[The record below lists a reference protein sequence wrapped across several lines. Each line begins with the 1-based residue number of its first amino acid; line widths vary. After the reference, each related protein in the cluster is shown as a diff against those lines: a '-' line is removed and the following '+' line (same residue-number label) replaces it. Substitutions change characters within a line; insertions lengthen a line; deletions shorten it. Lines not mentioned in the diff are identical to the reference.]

1 MKHSLSSSSYSFEVI
16 IQTMRKALLL
26 YNPHAGKGRFS
37 SSLPH
42 VVDIITKAG
51 FLVTTYPTQNKGD
64 AKEKIQKWG
73 NQFDRIIVAG
83 GDGMFHEALNGFMLL
98 EERPDLGF
106 IPSGTAND
114 FATSHGIPMQIVKAA
129 EIAAGENRGST
140 DIGMFN
146 DQYFSYVAAFGA
158 ITDIPYTTNQNAKNA
173 FGFLA
178 YVANALKYVDPK
190 VLMDS
195 CRHMEIET
203 DNGTLVGDFL
213 VCCISNSKTIG
224 SLKQLVP
231 KDVVLDDGLME
242 GLFVRKPDNF
252 AELSNAIDLLISG
265 NMSAENIISMKSTH
279 YSFRTDTPTPW
290 TLDGED
296 GGLQT
301 NVVIDARK
309 CALTMLLP

>member
-1 MKHSLSSSSYSFEVI
+1 MKHGFSSSSDSFEVI
-16 IQTMRKALLL
+16 IKTMKKALLL
-26 YNPHAGKGRFS
+26 FNPHAGKGRFS
-37 SSLPH
+37 TALPQ

-51 FLVTTYPTQNKGD
+51 FLVTTYPTQSKGD
-64 AKEKIQKWG
+64 AKDKITQWG

-83 GDGMFHEALNGFMLL
+83 GDGMFHEALNGFMML
-98 EERPDLGF
+98 ENRPDLGF

-114 FATSHGIPMQIVKAA
+114 FANSHGIPMQIVKAA

-140 DIGMFN
+140 DIGRFN

-158 ITDIPYTTNQNAKNA
+158 ITDIPYTTNQNAKNT

-178 YVANALKYVDPK
+178 YVANALKYIDPK

-195 CRHMEIET
+195 CRHMDIET
-203 DNGTLVGDFL
+203 DDGTLTGDFL
-213 VCCISNSKTIG
+213 VCCVSNSKTIG

-231 KDVVLDDGLME
+231 KNVVLDDGLME
-242 GLFVRKPDNF
+242 GLFIRKPDNL

-265 NMSAENIISMKSTH
+265 NMNAENIISMKSTH
-279 YSFRTDTPTPW
+279 YSFRTETPTHW

-296 GGLQT
+296 GGIHT
-301 NVVIDARK
+301 NVDIDDRE